1 MTMHYDLETIDDY
14 LHGELDEARDA
25 AVHAHLETCAPCRR
39 AYDETAAIRDWV
51 RAAADAEEREFPALI
66 KARVWETV
74 RAAKPGPLAFL
85 RTGWRPWLGVPVA
98 AALALALY
106 VGHPLAHNGSSPGIA
121 ASDLLLEH
129 DAQMADNPLA
139 DHGIVMPA
147 STLDSAQP
155 TSALIEAVD
164 LPSGSDPSSD
174 GR

>member
-25 AVHAHLETCAPCRR
+25 AVHAHLETCVPCRA
-39 AYDETAAIRDWV
+39 AYDENATIRDWI
-51 RAAADAEEREFPALI
+51 RTAADAEEREFPGQI
-66 KARVWETV
+66 SARVWETV
-74 RAAKPGPLAFL
+74 RAVKPGPFAFL
-85 RTGWRPWLGVPVA
+85 HTGWRPLVGLPVA
-98 AALALALY
+98 AALAFALY
-106 VGHPLAHNGSSPGIA
+106 LGHPFAHGGPQPGIA

-139 DHGIVMPA
+139 DHGMVVPA
-147 STLDSAQP
+147 SFVDSTQP

-164 LPSGSDPSSD
+164 TTSASDASD